1 MQSDISSL
9 KLSSPGCV
17 QFLDLNPGAASFQ
30 RQFVSDVKRCEEVE
44 RKLRF
49 IESEIAKEEIGVAGC
64 GFEEVD
70 APAQRESI
78 ELETSVGTL
87 EENIREVANNYAAL
101 M

>member
-44 RKLRF
+44 RKLRSNKH
-49 IESEIAKEEIGVAGC
+49 IYCPLNIVLI
-64 GFEEVD
+64 
-70 APAQRESI
+70 
-78 ELETSVGTL
+78 LEKGDVV
-87 EENIREVANNYAAL
+87 ENYPLVLSTGHFLLKMEWVL
-101 M
+101 L

>member
-1 MQSDISSL
+1 M
-9 KLSSPGCV
+9 
-17 QFLDLNPGAASFQ
+17 
-30 RQFVSDVKRCEEVE
+30 SDVKRCEEVE

-49 IESEIAKEEIGVAGC
+49 IEAEVAKEEIGVASC

-78 ELETSVGTL
+78 ELETTVGAL
-87 EENIREVANNYAAL
+87 EENIREVGNNYVAL

>member
-1 MQSDISSL
+1 M
-9 KLSSPGCV
+9 
-17 QFLDLNPGAASFQ
+17 
-30 RQFVSDVKRCEEVE
+30 
-44 RKLRF
+44 RF

>member
-1 MQSDISSL
+1 M
-9 KLSSPGCV
+9 
-17 QFLDLNPGAASFQ
+17 
-30 RQFVSDVKRCEEVE
+30 SDVKRCEEVE

-49 IESEIAKEEIGVAGC
+49 IEAEVAKEEIGVASC
-64 GFEEVD
+64 GFAEVD